1 MDKASVREGR
11 MKKRKKE
18 RNGNME
24 RTGKTN
30 INTDSLRGTVYV
42 LLSAICFSTGGVL
55 IKLIPWSSM
64 TIQGIRSIFSILVV
78 GGYMLLRR
86 QRFVWN
92 KTVFWGAICNTV
104 MAFSFVAATKLTT
117 AANAIVLQFTEPIF
131 VILLMWFIYK
141 KKPGKD
147 ALIACAVV
155 FAGILCFFFE
165 SLGAGQMT
173 GDLLAI
179 LSGFTYALVMMM
191 KKFEG
196 ADFESSLIVSNI
208 ISVVIGIPVYF
219 RDFSTASVAD
229 AWVFMVLLGVV
240 QFGLSYIFLSKG
252 LDYVSPVTAS
262 LTSTIEPILN
272 PILVAVFYG
281 EKIGAAAVVGA
292 VLVVGAAAVYNV
304 RQSIQTEKSEK

>member
-1 MDKASVREGR
+1 MEITRE
-11 MKKRKKE
+11 
-18 RNGNME
+18 
-24 RTGKTN
+24 TN

-165 SLGAGQMT
+165 SLGAGQMA

-208 ISVVIGIPVYF
+208 ISAVVGIPVYF

-229 AWVFMVLLGVV
+229 AWVFMLLLGVV

>member
-1 MDKASVREGR
+1 
-11 MKKRKKE
+11 
-18 RNGNME
+18 ME
-24 RTGKTN
+24 RTGRTN

-165 SLGAGQMT
+165 SLGAGQMA

-208 ISVVIGIPVYF
+208 ISAVVGIPVYF
-219 RDFSTASVAD
+219 RDFSTAFVAD
-229 AWVFMVLLGVV
+229 AWVFMLLLGVV

-304 RQSIQTEKSEK
+304 RQSIQTERGSRGNRPF

>member
-1 MDKASVREGR
+1 
-11 MKKRKKE
+11 
-18 RNGNME
+18 ME
-24 RTGKTN
+24 RTGRTN

-165 SLGAGQMT
+165 SLGAGQMA

-208 ISVVIGIPVYF
+208 ISAVVGIPVYF

-229 AWVFMVLLGVV
+229 AWVFMLLLGVV

-304 RQSIQTEKSEK
+304 RQSIQTERGSMGNRPF